1 MAKPNTQKSLV
12 RHFRF
17 PNSSLQQNEFFGF
30 SSRWSRPEHFPQ
42 LQSNN
47 LIQYSDIH
55 ITLYHKGASIGTRPV
70 IPGFY
75 QSHKKSV
82 SCSVL
87 VNAGGQFWRGIGN
100 GNIVVLRAGLETGV
114 RYRILRWKTEKHRMD
129 FEAFVII
136 DGQGRID
143 GGKNISLHRIPSW
156 QKSVKIKG
164 FFSFSLILIWLSF
177 FLLPAE
183 SEYQEFQCWKI
194 EELSFKTT
202 RSV

>member
-1 MAKPNTQKSLV
+1 MIRRSTSKTPIEIYCWCFQVVLVLVLASVAAWLSLIPKSPSFAISDFRIPASNRTNSSVSHRGEVVPNTSLS
-12 RHFRF
+12 FNLTISN
-17 PNSSLQQNEFFGF
+17 PNKGTG
-30 SSRWSRPEHFPQ
+30 
-42 LQSNN
+42 
-47 LIQYSDIH
+47 IQYSDIH

-114 RYRILRWKTEKHRMD
+114 RYQILRWKTEKHRMD

-136 DGQGRID
+136 DRQGRID
-143 GGKNISLHRIPSW
+143 GEKNISLHRIPS
-156 QKSVKIKG
+156 
-164 FFSFSLILIWLSF
+164 
-177 FLLPAE
+177 
-183 SEYQEFQCWKI
+183 
-194 EELSFKTT
+194 
-202 RSV
+202 